1 MPSGTVHDPQLT
13 GAVMKFV
20 SRVLPALALLGLLAG
35 HSPSASAASPK
46 PAVISCTQVATA
58 TQLQAI
64 SRNLAGSYCLAND
77 IDLASISNFVPIGN
91 GPLFTGGFFG
101 NGHVIRN
108 LKISSTSANVGLFG
122 GIADGRIQDVGL
134 INANLNATGA
144 PARVG
149 GLVGFAT
156 SGSTIAR
163 VFVTGRVACKS
174 SADCMAGG
182 IVGDLQPGVT
192 LADSWSSAD
201 VAARATTAASAGG
214 VVGGGGG
221 TITGSYATGNVSCT
235 GTSSFCDAGGLVG
248 GSGPVSQSFATGAV
262 SAPQPSGF
270 AGGLVGDI
278 LGQAIERSYATGPV
292 SGDTAGGLV
301 GQLRSGSS
309 ITESYAIGRVTG
321 TTNAGGIAGH
331 ETNATPTAS
340 ASYWDVN
347 TTGQAASVVGTAAT
361 TRSLRARL
369 PQGFDSFWAINK
381 GRTFPFFNTDDIGFT
396 SPLATLVR
404 GNNNVFVFLPI
415 SQLDKSLYAGAT
427 AHISQASQATVYDM
441 IARAIGLTDNIAQL
455 KEARIDKYFWH
466 DAKQMTTWIGPVLTH
481 ATLGK
486 FVALAPS
493 ATLNPVLTQM
503 KAQNLVILR
512 GTYSTSGGTATHW
525 MLGTMY
531 LGSVVLAND
540 PWTGTQVSIDVRTRK
555 VTEPANFPLANFKVD
570 GYQAVAVN

>member
-1 MPSGTVHDPQLT
+1 
-13 GAVMKFV
+13 MKFV
-20 SRVLPALALLGLLAG
+20 PLALPALALIGPLAG
-35 HSPSASAASPK
+35 YSPAASAAPPK
-46 PAVISCTQVATA
+46 PAAISCTQISTA

-64 SRNLAGSYCLAND
+64 SRNLTGSYCLAND
-77 IDLASISNFVPIGN
+77 IDLASISNFVPIG
-91 GPLFTGGFFG
+91 TGSPFFGAFFG

-108 LKISSTSANVGLFG
+108 LKISTTSQDVGLFG
-122 GIADGRIQDVGL
+122 AVAGGRIQDVGL
-134 INANLNATGA
+134 INVSLNATA
-144 PARVG
+144 ATPRVG
-149 GLVGFAT
+149 GLIGFAT
-156 SGSTIAR
+156 SGSVIAR
-163 VFVTGRVACKS
+163 VSVTGHVACKS
-174 SADCMAGG
+174 TSCMAGG

-201 VAARATTAASAGG
+201 VAARATTSASAGG
-214 VVGGGGG
+214 VAGGGGG
-221 TITGSYATGNVSCT
+221 TITGSYATGNISCV

-262 SAPQPSGF
+262 SAPQPLGF

-278 LGQAIERSYATGPV
+278 LGQAIQQSYATGPV

-309 ITESYAIGRVTG
+309 ITDSYAIGRVTG
-321 TTNAGGIAGH
+321 TTNAGGLAGH
-331 ETNATPTAS
+331 ETNASPTATN
-340 ASYWDVN
+340 SYWDVN

-361 TRSLRARL
+361 TASLRARL
-369 PQGFDSFWAINK
+369 PQGFTSWWAINK
-381 GRTFPFFNTDDIGFT
+381 GRSFPFLNTDDIGFT

-415 SQLDKSLYAGAT
+415 SQLDKSLYAGTT

-441 IARAIGLTDNIAQL
+441 IARAIGLTDNVAQL
-455 KEARIDKYFWH
+455 KEVRIDKYFWH
-466 DAKQMTTWIGPVLTH
+466 DAKQTTTWTGPVLTH

-493 ATLNPVLTQM
+493 ATLNPVLAQM
-503 KAQNLVILR
+503 KVQNLVILR
-512 GTYSTSGGTATHW
+512 GTYSTSGGGTATHW

-540 PWTGTQVSIDVRTRK
+540 PWTGTQISIDVRTRK
-555 VTEPANFPLANFKVD
+555 VTSPAGFPLANFKVD